1 MNKFFRIFAV
11 FLFLCSCE
19 NKNTS
24 PLAIE
29 TDNGALQYNVEVAS
43 TIEELQT
50 GLMDR
55 ESLPEDGGMLFDLSV
70 ANGQNTAMWM
80 KNTKISLDMLF
91 ITPEGLIF
99 WIKENAQPYSEDLI
113 ISPFPAAAVL
123 EINAGEVAK
132 KGIKIGNIVKH
143 PIFPMKKAEVSSPI
157 IENTQNDSVT
167 DESVSPNN
175 IQSTEEDSSAKETPA
190 ISASEN
196 IISDETSVS
205 ATAEEPS
212 EVKNESETE
221 SVPSSESSSEMTED
235 KSASETNT
243 TATVETK

>member
-1 MNKFFRIFAV
+1 MNKFFKIFAI

-50 GLMDR
+50 GLMNR
-55 ESLPEDGGMLFDLSV
+55 ESLPADSGMLFDLSV
-70 ANGQNTAMWM
+70 VNGQNTAMWM
-80 KNTKISLDMLF
+80 KNTKIALDMLF

-123 EINAGEVAK
+123 ELNAGEVAK
-132 KGIKIGNIVKH
+132 KGIRIGNVVKH
-143 PIFPMKKAEVSSPI
+143 PIFPMKKVEVSLPVV
-157 IENTQNDSVT
+157 ENINNDSVT
-167 DESVSPNN
+167 EESVFSDN
-175 IQSTEEDSSAKETPA
+175 IQSTENAAPEENVASEKNNDPEENVAPATEDSAKA
-190 ISASEN
+190 EN
-196 IISDETSVS
+196 MSN
-205 ATAEEPS
+205 AA
-212 EVKNESETE
+212 NA
-221 SVPSSESSSEMTED
+221 PSSEASYETTED
-235 KSASETNT
+235 ESST
-243 TATVETK
+243 TVDTPKAVETK